1 MNYEEKTITH
11 QDYRQPLTLPA
22 SKDTPAKPTGYP
34 RPRNHHRNGDRAPR
48 PYQHR
53 PLASP
58 DTQSSNLPR
67 DHHFGAIPVSQPV
80 FSALQDLGYTEPTPV
95 QEQVIPVML
104 EGQDLVGQAQ
114 TGTGKTAAFGL
125 PMAETLDPGETHV
138 QAIVLTPTRELAA
151 QVSNELSRLCRYRS
165 FKVVMVYG
173 GQPIRRQ
180 IDALQR
186 GAHIVVGT
194 PGRML
199 DHLTRGTLRL
209 DRTRLAVLDEAD
221 EMLDIGFAEDIERIL
236 RFTPASRQTTL
247 FSATIP
253 SHIRH
258 MVYRHLKRPVWIRL
272 GEEAEPV
279 EQVRQVCYEVASRDK
294 NAGLEELLRNNP
306 STSSERAG
314 HDQTLIFRRTQ
325 AGVERLVGYLRN
337 RGYAARG
344 THGGM
349 SQPQRDAVMGAFRAG
364 RLKLLVATNLAS
376 RGLDIPAISQV
387 INFDVPQNVE
397 EYVHRI
403 GRTSRMGRPG
413 TAITFVGE
421 WDLEA
426 FEVIHRHIG
435 DDMERGRLALY
446 S

>member
-1 MNYEEKTITH
+1 MNDEDKTLPH
-11 QDYRQPLTLPA
+11 QDYRQPVTLPA
-22 SKDTPAKPTGYP
+22 SNGTPPTPTAYP
-34 RPRNHHRNGDRAPR
+34 RPRNHHRNGDRVPR
-48 PYQHR
+48 PNQDR
-53 PLASP
+53 PFAPP
-58 DTQSSNLPR
+58 DTPPGNLPR
-67 DHHFGAIPVSQPV
+67 DHRFGAIPVSQPV
-80 FSALQDLGYTEPTPV
+80 FSALRDIGYTEPTPV

-125 PMAETLDPGETHV
+125 PLAELLEPGETHV

-151 QVSNELSRLCRYRS
+151 QVSNELRSICRYCRL
-165 FKVVMVYG
+165 KVVTVYG
-173 GQPIRRQ
+173 GKPLRGQM
-180 IDALQR
+180 DALQA

-194 PGRML
+194 PGRIL

-209 DRTRLAVLDEAD
+209 DRVRIAVLDEAD
-221 EMLDIGFAEDIERIL
+221 EMLDIGFAYDIERIL
-236 RFTPASRQTTL
+236 RFTPPSRQTAL

-253 SHIRH
+253 TRIRS

-279 EQVRQVCYEVASRDK
+279 EQVKQVCYEVASWDK
-294 NAGLEELLRNNP
+294 NAGLEELLQSSP
-306 STSSERAG
+306 SPSSEQAG
-314 HDQTLIFRRTQ
+314 QTLIFRRTKI
-325 AGVERLVGYLRN
+325 GVEKLVGYLRQ

-344 THGGM
+344 IHGGL
-349 SQPQRDAVMGAFRAG
+349 SQTERDAVMGAFRAG
-364 RLKLLVATNLAS
+364 GLKLMVATNVAA
-376 RGLDIPAISQV
+376 RGLDIPAIAQV
-387 INFDVPQNVE
+387 INFDIPQNVE

-426 FEVIHRHIG
+426 FDVIHRHIG
-435 DDMERGRLALY
+435 DDLEWRKLALY